1 MHSLRGY
8 WTWLGQRLRLSQ
20 AGRVV
25 FTVAFL
31 VCVTGFVDARA
42 HGDGEGGAPLVV
54 LAMVLTGVVVLDA
67 VARGFVAGLRRVIGG
82 QRRWW

>member
-1 MHSLRGY
+1 MRSFRGY
-8 WTWLGQRLRLSQ
+8 WRWLGQRLRLSR

-31 VCVTGFVDARA
+31 VCVAGFVDARV

-54 LAMVLTGVVVLDA
+54 LAMVLTGVVALDA
-67 VARGFVAGLRRVIGG
+67 LARGFVAGLRRVIGG